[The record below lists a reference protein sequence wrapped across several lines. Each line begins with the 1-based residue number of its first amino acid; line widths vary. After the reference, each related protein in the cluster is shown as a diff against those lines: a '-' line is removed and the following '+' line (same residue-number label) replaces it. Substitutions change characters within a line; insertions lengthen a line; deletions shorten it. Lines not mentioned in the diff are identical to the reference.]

1 MKVIKEGIQTDDT
14 LREEAMSVGICTE
27 EPGDNCWLQLD

>member
-1 MKVIKEGIQTDDT
+1 MEIIVEGKTAET
-14 LREEAMSVGICTE
+14 MGELEMYGICTE